1 MLRLKEKPIEWI
13 KFTAVIGVAVN
24 AVLWLLWWRHGLL
37 VVIPVTAAVFALLA
51 VVVASFRPYLFRGFY
66 RGGMT
71 FSFHIGQ
78 TIGKVLLTVFFF
90 VFVTPTGLLLRLF
103 GKDLLRLKR
112 VPGEETFWHPAKN
125 SHEFDRMF

>member
-24 AVLWLLWWRHGLL
+24 AVLWLLWRRGIL
-37 VVIPVTAAVFALLA
+37 PVAVPVAAVAIA
-51 VVVASFRPYLFRGFY
+51 VLFFIAAIIRPYSFRGFY

-71 FSFHIGQ
+71 VSFQIGQ
-78 TIGKVLLTVFFF
+78 TMGKVMLVLFFF
-90 VFVTPTGLLLRLF
+90 VFVTPMGLILRLF

-112 VPGEETFWHPAKN
+112 TPGEETYWHPAK
-125 SHEFDRMF
+125 SSREFDRMF

>member
-24 AVLWLLWWRHGLL
+24 AVAWLLWRKGILPIA
-37 VVIPVTAAVFALLA
+37 VPVAAVIIA
-51 VVVASFRPYLFRGFY
+51 VLFVIVATVRPYSFRGFH

-71 FSFHIGQ
+71 VSFHIGQ
-78 TIGKVLLTVFFF
+78 TMGKVMLVLFFF
-90 VFVTPTGLLLRLF
+90 VFVTPMGLMLRLF

-112 VPGEETFWHPAKN
+112 TPDEETYWHPAK
-125 SHEFDRMF
+125 SSREFDRMF

>member
-37 VVIPVTAAVFALLA
+37 VAIPATAAVSALLA
-51 VVVASFRPYLFRGFY
+51 VVAACIRPCSFRGFY

-71 FSFHIGQ
+71 VSFHIGQ
-78 TIGKVLLTVFFF
+78 TIGKVMLIFFFF
-90 VFVTPTGLLLRLF
+90 VFVTPMGLVLRLF

-112 VPGEETFWHPAKN
+112 TPGEETYWHPAK
-125 SHEFDRMF
+125 SSREFDRMF

>member
-24 AVLWLLWWRHGLL
+24 AVLWLLWRRGALPIA
-37 VVIPVTAAVFALLA
+37 VPVAAVTIA
-51 VVVASFRPYLFRGFY
+51 VLFVIAAAVRPYSFRGFY

-71 FSFHIGQ
+71 VSFHIGQ
-78 TIGKVLLTVFFF
+78 TFGKVLLVVFFF
-90 VFVTPTGLLLRLF
+90 LFVTPMGLVLRLF

-112 VPGEETFWHPAKN
+112 SPDEETYWHPTK
-125 SHEFDRMF
+125 SSREFDRMF

>member
-24 AVLWLLWWRHGLL
+24 AVLWLLWKRGAL
-37 VVIPVTAAVFALLA
+37 PVAVPVA
-51 VVVASFRPYLFRGFY
+51 VVVIAALFVIAAIIRPYSFRGFY

-78 TIGKVLLTVFFF
+78 TIGKVMLILFFF
-90 VFVTPTGLLLRLF
+90 LFVTPTGLLLRLF
-103 GKDLLRLKR
+103 GKDLLRIKR
-112 VPGEETFWHPAKN
+112 SPDEESFWHPAKN
-125 SHEFDRMF
+125 SREFDRMF

>member
-24 AVLWLLWWRHGLL
+24 AVLGLLWWRGELPI
-37 VVIPVTAAVFALLA
+37 VIPIAAATIAVLFVIAAVI
-51 VVVASFRPYLFRGFY
+51 RPNSFRGFY

-71 FSFHIGQ
+71 VSFHIGQ
-78 TIGKVLLTVFFF
+78 TFGKVILILFFF
-90 VFVTPTGLLLRLF
+90 VFVTPMGLLLRLF

-112 VPGEETFWHPAKN
+112 TPVEETYWHPAKSSN
-125 SHEFDRMF
+125 EFDRMF

>member
-24 AVLWLLWWRHGLL
+24 AVLWLLWRRGILPIAVPVAA
-37 VVIPVTAAVFALLA
+37 VVIAVLFVIAAII
-51 VVVASFRPYLFRGFY
+51 RPDRFRGFY

-71 FSFHIGQ
+71 VSFQIGQ
-78 TIGKVLLTVFFF
+78 TMGKVMLVLFFF
-90 VFVTPTGLLLRLF
+90 VFVTPMGLILRLF

-112 VPGEETFWHPAKN
+112 TPGEETYWHPAK
-125 SHEFDRMF
+125 SSREFDRMF